1 VELTVDTD
9 AGAAYVRLNE
19 AAAVARTERFRE
31 SVLVDLDTVG
41 APVGIEILALP
52 AAVDVDGLADRYSLP
67 GAVRAELRLVLGDLV
82 GMLRQLPLAD

>member
-1 VELTVDTD
+1 MELTVDTD

-19 AAAVARTERFRE
+19 AAVARTERFRE